1 MRLIAFGLG
10 AGLALDCCG
19 MWSTWGEELCLLTL
33 CVTKHKKYTPSKHA
47 HDSDVQSGIEFCSHA
62 C

>member
-1 MRLIAFGLG
+1 M
-10 AGLALDCCG
+10 ALDCCG
-19 MWSTWGEELCLLTL
+19 MWSTWGEELCMLTL
-33 CVTKHKKYTPSKHA
+33 CVTKHKKYIHSNHA